1 MTANPPVSRFWRRA
15 LLLGALALGSAAPAS
30 AAVYAGQWD
39 PLFGGNFTNL
49 AWAGEVVVDIP
60 DACLALGTGTSWD
73 RPECEGA
80 EVASATLTLYNAN
93 DPSDFEQLSYTGPN
107 LFMAVYAFDFAD
119 GKLTA
124 LYTDLVVDHPAFGFS
139 PANPSDWLY
148 APGTLNPD
156 DVASFYADYQWGLFL
171 DGTTASLSAA
181 STSVSGGV
189 DALGGACPYDGDYAI
204 CRSATDPTITF
215 TEINPVPEP
224 GSLALVGLAGVTGAL
239 AWRRRRPGPS
249 PRA

>member
-1 MTANPPVSRFWRRA
+1 MKADKIFSMPWRRA
-15 LLLGALALGSAAPAS
+15 LLLCTLALGSAVPAS
-30 AAVYAGQWD
+30 AAVYAGKWD

-60 DACLALGTGTSWD
+60 DACLALGTGSSSD
-73 RPECEGA
+73 SALCDGA
-80 EVASATLTLYNAN
+80 SVQSATLTLYNNN
-93 DPSDFEQLSYTGPN
+93 DPSDSEQLDFNKPA
-107 LFMAVYAFDFAD
+107 LFMVVYDFDFVD
-119 GKLTA
+119 GKLTS
-124 LYTDLVVDHPAFGFS
+124 LYTYLAAAGNPFAS
-139 PANPSDWLY
+139 PANWLD
-148 APGTLNPD
+148 APGTLNPG

-181 STSVSGGV
+181 STSVNGGV

-249 PRA
+249 TRA